1 MALNMDVIG
10 KEIGPLTKDYDWRD
24 VIIYA
29 LGVGSGFSEIE
40 HCWERKLKVIP
51 TFSIAWIFDFLSHTG
66 LSSGIDLAGVLHG
79 EQELIFHNPIPTEG
93 SLTTKGA
100 ITNIYDKGA
109 NKGALVIGES
119 ETVHSNG
126 QKLFT
131 SILTI
136 FARLDG
142 GFGGENAPKKEVVFP
157 EGKPDFV
164 MEETPSI
171 NQPLL
176 YRLSGDLF
184 DLHVD
189 KEYAKMA
196 GFEMPIMHGLCT
208 FGYACRALTHHL
220 IPGEPEKARRMAC
233 RFSKPLYPGVPIRTL
248 IWKTEDGKAVWT
260 TENCETGETVIS
272 NGVFEYGDIP
282 QAR

>member
-10 KEIGPLTKDYDWRD
+10 EKIGPITKDYNWRD

-40 HCWERKLKVIP
+40 YCWEKNLKVIP
-51 TFSIAWIFDFLSHTG
+51 TFSIAWIFDFLSRIG
-66 LSSGIDLAGVLHG
+66 LNSEANLAGILHG
-79 EQELIFHNPIPTEG
+79 EQELIFHDPIPTEG
-93 SLTTKGA
+93 SFTTEGTISKY
-100 ITNIYDKGA
+100 YDKGKD
-109 NKGALVIGES
+109 KGALVVGES
-119 ETVHSNG
+119 ETFHSNG

-131 SILTI
+131 SIITL
-136 FARLDG
+136 FARFDG
-142 GFGGENAPKKEVVFP
+142 GFGGENTPKKEFAFP
-157 EGKPDFV
+157 DREPDFI
-164 MEETPSI
+164 MEETTSV

-189 KEYAKMA
+189 KAFAEMA

-208 FGYACRALTHHL
+208 FGYACRALIHHL
-220 IPGEPEKARRMAC
+220 IPGEPEKTKRMAC
-233 RFSKPLYPGVPIRTL
+233 RFAKTLYPGVPIRTL
-248 IWKTEDGKAVWT
+248 IWKEEAGKAFWK

-272 NGVFEYGDIP
+272 NGVFEY
-282 QAR
+282 A

>member
-1 MALNMDVIG
+1 MALNMDAIG
-10 KEIGPLTKDYDWRD
+10 KKIGPTTKEYTWRD

-40 HCWERKLKVIP
+40 YCWERNLKVIP
-51 TFSIAWIFDFLSHTG
+51 TFSIAWIFDFLTELG
-66 LSSGIDLAGVLHG
+66 LGCEANLAGILHG
-79 EQELIFHNPIPTEG
+79 EQELIFHHPIPTDGSFTTEG
-93 SLTTKGA
+93 TISKY
-100 ITNIYDKGA
+100 YDKGKD
-109 NKGALVIGES
+109 KGALVVGEG
-119 ETVHSNG
+119 ETFNSDG

-131 SILTI
+131 SIVTI

-157 EGKPDFV
+157 DREPDFI
-164 MEETPSI
+164 MEETSAV

-189 KEYAKMA
+189 KAFAELS

-208 FGYACRALTHHL
+208 FGYACRALIHHL

-233 RFSKPLYPGVPIRTL
+233 RFSKTLYPGIPIRTL
-248 IWKTEDGKAVWT
+248 IWKTEEGKAVWK
-260 TENCETGETVIS
+260 TENCETGETVIT
-272 NGVFEYGDIP
+272 NGIFEYGEVP
-282 QAR
+282 A